1 MPSSDTQFTKEN
13 AREMQRRSQIAKS
26 NNVKRRKLIREILA
40 DELAK
45 PISKD
50 SELTKAEYIIMKMV
64 LGLKEE
70 VTPSDVKTL
79 QEILG
84 EYVQKVET
92 TDTTPPEE
100 KLKKMMKDAGLC

>member
-1 MPSSDTQFTKEN
+1 MPRSDTQFTKEN

-70 VTPSDVKTL
+70 VTPSDVKIL

-84 EYVQKVET
+84 EYVKKVET

>member
-13 AREMQRRSQIAKS
+13 AREMQRRSQISKS

-64 LGLKEE
+64 LGLKED
-70 VTPSDVKTL
+70 VKPSDVKTL

-100 KLKKMMKDAGLC
+100 RLKKMMEDAGLC